1 MKQLFFSKPYMDAT
15 IQQVKDLLDN
25 EIDSYIVSPKTGFL
39 EDTYLV
45 TDSTYINDECPSI
58 QIVLVG
64 ITYLMFLPN
73 SFVANAHQEQYNTYS
88 IVLDEDYGTGND
100 VNTFPDLESA
110 VNYLVFEKYYA

>member
-1 MKQLFFSKPYMDAT
+1 MKQFFFSKPYMDAT

-25 EIDSYIVSPKTGFL
+25 EIDSY
-39 EDTYLV
+39 LV
-45 TDSTYINDECPSI
+45 TDSTYINDECPSM

-64 ITYLMFLPN
+64 ITYLLFLPN
-73 SFVANAHQEQYNTYS
+73 SFVSNPHQEQYNSYT